1 MGLIYEKGNAD
12 AMVLKIQRA
21 LKVQITGE
29 FDNKTEKAL
38 ELFQAAKGYEPTGK
52 IKVGTRE
59 WYALLPS
66 ETPQVPITFSRPTV
80 VGPVA
85 VEKPKEEPVV
95 KAPKYEPVVK
105 KVEPVEEVIEVVE
118 APQEEKP
125 VRKAKSKK

>member
-21 LKVQITGE
+21 LKVKITGE

-38 ELFQAAKGYEPTGK
+38 ELFQAAKGYAPTGK

-95 KAPKYEPVVK
+95 KE
-105 KVEPVEEVIEVVE
+105 VEPVEEVIEVVE